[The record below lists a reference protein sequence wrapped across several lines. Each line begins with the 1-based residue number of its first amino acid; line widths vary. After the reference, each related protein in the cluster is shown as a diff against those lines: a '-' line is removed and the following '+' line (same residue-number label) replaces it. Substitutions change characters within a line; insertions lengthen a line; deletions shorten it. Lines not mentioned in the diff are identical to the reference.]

1 MQIIFTGQ
9 HTFHKVLLQ
18 STQDNS
24 NLQGKLK
31 TFRVIE
37 SSSSSGV
44 ENKMTGYKEKMM
56 FNVILIH
63 AVYILINSIT
73 EYRSRVKIKQY
84 I

>member
-44 ENKMTGYKEKMM
+44 ENKMTGYKEKTM
-56 FNVILIH
+56 FNVILFMQCTFE
-63 AVYILINSIT
+63 SIQLQNI
-73 EYRSRVKIKQY
+73 EVE
-84 I
+84 